1 MNNEDNSSSLSY
13 EESNQNEGMSAV
25 LPRQAAGP
33 TAASQAVQ
41 STSFL
46 IDPLVL
52 FRHTSVITV
61 IGRIEDW
68 TLEWA
73 GRIRCTLCLSIGDMP
88 LTANRDTLPL
98 EIENGCWVRA
108 RVLLRRGSSGSPMRL
123 LGVTVVQ
130 LEQIAPTSWT
140 PTVLFHRY
148 EHMRRLRLLLSKLEP
163 GLQAI
168 FMAVMVNAQV
178 QHRFFFR
185 MAASDH
191 HTYPGGLF
199 DHSIEAAE
207 MVHRQKHLSRRE
219 RGLAA
224 LACLLFDLGKV
235 SDEEYRADRHRCT
248 SRLEPH
254 ANTARHIGRALD
266 SVERFE
272 PDLVE
277 SLRMLLVKNDSTE
290 WPSQP
295 GLTPTP
301 KQCVHQALQ
310 QSWQF
315 DKPINDDSTKMSS
328 DKMNFDFNLDLA
340 DVPSDTSV
348 LDATDTAHPASL
360 PAAQTKAGRRRRVN
374 PTFSLEWAAGFADG
388 EGCICIVK
396 QRYADPKRN
405 LTYRLAFS
413 IVQNDLQVLEHFYKG
428 LGIPGGIFDV
438 GRIVQHNRQVYTLN
452 YTGVNAL
459 KVIAMLQPHLIRKRL
474 EAQTAID
481 YWSQGLCGRHPG
493 RLGWSAAVVAI
504 RERFY
509 QKMKSLK

>member
-1 MNNEDNSSSLSY
+1 MNNKDNFSSLSH
-13 EESNQNEGMSAV
+13 EDSNPNEGMSTG
-25 LPRQAAGP
+25 LPRQATGL
-33 TAASQAVQ
+33 TASSQAVHPAA
-41 STSFL
+41 FL

-52 FRHTSVITV
+52 FPYTSVITV

-68 TLEWA
+68 KLEWA
-73 GRIRCTLCLSIGDMP
+73 GRIRCTLCLSIGDLP

-98 EIENGCWVRA
+98 EIRNGTWVRA
-108 RVLLRRGSSGSPMRL
+108 RLMLRRGTPEPTRL
-123 LGVTVVQ
+123 LSVTVVQ
-130 LEQIAPTSWT
+130 PEEVAPTSWT

-148 EHMRRLRLLLSKLEP
+148 EHMHRLRLLLSKLEP

-168 FMAVMVNAQV
+168 FMAVMVNAEV

-185 MAASDH
+185 MAATDH

-199 DHSIEAAE
+199 DCSIEAAE
-207 MVHRQKHLSRRE
+207 LAYQQLHLGQRQ
-219 RGLAA
+219 RGIAA
-224 LACLLFDLGKV
+224 LVCLFFDLGKV
-235 SDEEYRADRHRCT
+235 SDEQFRPDRPRCSS
-248 SRLEPH
+248 SRFETH
-254 ANTARHIGRALD
+254 ANTARLIGRALVA
-266 SVERFE
+266 VERFE
-272 PDLVE
+272 ADLVE
-277 SLRMLLVKNDSTE
+277 SVRMLLAKNDSTE
-290 WPSQP
+290 WLSQP
-295 GLTPTP
+295 CLTPTL

-348 LDATDTAHPASL
+348 IDATDTAHPASFA
-360 PAAQTKAGRRRRVN
+360 AAQTKAGRRRRVN

-396 QRYADPKRN
+396 QRYADPRRK

-428 LGIPGGIFDV
+428 LGIQGGIFDV

-493 RLGWSAAVVAI
+493 RLGWPAAVVAI